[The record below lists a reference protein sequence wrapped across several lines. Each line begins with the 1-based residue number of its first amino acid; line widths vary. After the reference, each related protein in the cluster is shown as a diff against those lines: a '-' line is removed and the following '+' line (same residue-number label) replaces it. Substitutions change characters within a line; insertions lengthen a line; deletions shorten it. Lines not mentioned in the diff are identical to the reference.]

1 MRQFVQL
8 VVTIVLE
15 AAGAV
20 VSWLHNNLRNIA
32 NVLGV
37 ICPYATG
44 WAIIQAY
51 IARGYIGVGGEW
63 FVPLVFWLVMYL
75 LRAIA
80 NKTGKGTSIPRPR
93 KRFTEVTEEGEVSVP
108 MDRSEEMILYL
119 CDLED
124 WMERKG
130 LM

>member
-1 MRQFVQL
+1 MQL
-8 VVTIVLE
+8 LKTIIVE
-15 AAGAV
+15 TISAV
-20 VSWLHNNLRNIA
+20 ISWLHNNLRNIA
-32 NVLGV
+32 NILGV

-44 WAIIQAY
+44 YAVLSAY
-51 IARGYIGVGGEW
+51 QSRGHFAVGGEW
-63 FVPLVFWLVMYL
+63 FVPLMFWLVTYM

-93 KRFTEVTEEGEVSVP
+93 KRFTEVTEDGEVSVP

>member
-1 MRQFVQL
+1 MRML
-8 VVTIVLE
+8 LSIISEAIGTVVYWFH
-15 AAGAV
+15 
-20 VSWLHNNLRNIA
+20 SNLRNIA
-32 NVLGV
+32 NILGV

-44 WAIIQAY
+44 WAILKAY
-51 IARGYIGVGGEW
+51 VARGYIGIGSEW
-63 FVPLVFWLVMYL
+63 FIPLAFWLVMYL

-93 KRFTEVTEEGEVSVP
+93 KRFTEVTEDGEVSVP

>member
-1 MRQFVQL
+1 MQL
-8 VVTIVLE
+8 LKTIIVE
-15 AAGAV
+15 TISAV
-20 VSWLHNNLRNIA
+20 ISWLHNNLRNIA
-32 NVLGV
+32 NILGV

-44 WAIIQAY
+44 YAVLSAY
-51 IARGYIGVGGEW
+51 QSRGHFAVGGEW
-63 FVPLVFWLVMYL
+63 FVPLMFWLVMYL
-75 LRAIA
+75 LRSIA
-80 NKTGKGTSIPRPR
+80 NRTGKGISIPKPR
-93 KRFTEVTEEGEVSVP
+93 KRFTEVTEDGEVSVP